1 MMLFIIK
8 SAITLTLLYSFVF
21 VLLRNH
27 TFHRFNRI
35 MLLGVI
41 LAAFLVPMLKVST
54 DHPTVINERIKQME
68 ILMKDNN
75 AHFSDGEPQES
86 QPLITWVQAVKGIYL
101 TGLATML
108 IITLLQVISLVKLIR
123 RGVFEK
129 DERGNTVILINCD
142 IPPFSI
148 FRLTVMSVKDYETE
162 RHFILPHE
170 REHIRL
176 GHSYDLM
183 LLQLLKFIQWFNP
196 LVWVISRDLKNIHE
210 FEADQAVIQQGA
222 DAKSYQLFLVKKV
235 VGIRL
240 QPFTNNLNHGS
251 LKKRITMMY
260 QKKSSRWL
268 MLKALL
274 AIPVIALTLNSFASL
289 SNINSIKEMANIQ
302 EDPPFAI
309 HPVRDQ
315 YGRITGFSHEG
326 KPADI
331 DFECTYEYVF
341 INGRP
346 ATEEE
351 VKNYQTLP
359 LQPFLILKTPNG
371 SAEYDYKDKHGIICF
386 TLEENKIDSLGDR
399 LPGIDSLVDRLP
411 GMEKQPDGNIS
422 INGKK
427 VKKILVNGK

>member
-8 SAITLTLLYSFVF
+8 SAVTLALLYCCVF
-21 VLLRNH
+21 VPLRKS
-27 TFHRFNRI
+27 TFHRFNRM
-35 MLLGVI
+35 MLFGII
-41 LAAFLVPMLKVST
+41 LAALVVPMLHIST
-54 DHPTVINERIKQME
+54 DHPTVINEGMKQME
-68 ILMKDNN
+68 RIMEGDN
-75 AHFSDGEPQES
+75 AVVSDGNPQEPQS
-86 QPLITWVQAVKGIYL
+86 MITWGQAIKWFYL
-101 TGLATML
+101 TGLAALLT
-108 IITLLQVISLVKLIR
+108 ITLVQIIRLVRLM
-123 RGVFEK
+123 RGGTSHK
-129 DERGNTVILINCD
+129 DDQGNTIILINCD

-148 FRLTVMSVKDYETE
+148 FRFVVMSVKDYDTE
-162 RHFILPHE
+162 RHYILTHE

-183 LLQLLKFIQWFNP
+183 LLLLMKIIQWFNP
-196 LVWVISRDLKNIHE
+196 FVWFISRDLKTIHE
-210 FEADQAVIQQGA
+210 YEADQAVIRQGI
-222 DAKSYQLFLVKKV
+222 DAKAYQLFIVTKV

-260 QKKSSRWL
+260 QKKSSRWS

-274 AIPVIALTLNSFASL
+274 IIPVTALAISSFATL
-289 SNINSIKEMANIQ
+289 GNIESIKETASTQ

-326 KPADI
+326 KPADS

-359 LQPFLILKTPNG
+359 FKTYSILKTADG
-371 SAEYDYKDKHGIICF
+371 SPQYNYKDKHGIICF
-386 TLEENKIDSLGDR
+386 ILEEDR
-399 LPGIDSLVDRLP
+399 IDSLVNRLP
-411 GMEKQPDGNIS
+411 GVKRETDGS
-422 INGKK
+422 FTVNGKR
-427 VKKILVNGK
+427 VKKILVDGKDEWTSN